1 MKKYRMQLLYFLAIM
16 AMLLGACSENEEIRE
31 KETFTVSFVVD
42 GQVVEEQEI
51 ACDELVKRIE
61 DPVSEETFVGWFIK
75 VDDYMTQ
82 YNFKSPVRKNLTLY
96 AEWESSGYT
105 VTYMLNKEEM
115 DDIIS
120 TGQEIL
126 EETKKVIDEVN
137 DKNAGDK

>member
-61 DPVSEETFVGWFIK
+61 DPVSEETFVGWIIK
-75 VDDYMTQ
+75 VDDNMTQ

-96 AEWESSGYT
+96 AE
-105 VTYMLNKEEM
+105 L
-115 DDIIS
+115 
-120 TGQEIL
+120 
-126 EETKKVIDEVN
+126 
-137 DKNAGDK
+137 